1 MKLRLPIFRC
11 INEIAFLKSINAMM
25 ETIEKSNNYNILK
38 FIIQNPGLC
47 ETKYLS
53 SFNIDQSII
62 RKYSPEII

>member
-1 MKLRLPIFRC
+1 
-11 INEIAFLKSINAMM
+11 MM
-25 ETIEKSNNYNILK
+25 ETTEKSNNYNILK
-38 FIIQNPGLC
+38 FIIQNSGLC